1 MKSLLFF
8 MLIAFAILEVTAQQP
23 DAAFYKPGALR
34 AKRLLPGDSVKVS
47 LDTLYLMNRFTFQL
61 MNEGLKKNA
70 EMNSL
75 LNENVILAEKQ
86 MEENDRIYD
95 QLKTLV
101 LEEDETCRNRLQKTE
116 AELSVL
122 QLELNTANRQLT
134 ESQQLTVQ
142 LQEDLKAQRWRNM
155 RGKAGWGLGGLCAG
169 MLIMLL
175 FN

>member
-8 MLIAFAILEVTAQQP
+8 VLLAFAIQPVPAQQP
-23 DAAFYKPGALR
+23 DAAFYNPGVLR

-61 MNEGLKKNA
+61 MNEGLKNNA
-70 EMNSL
+70 ELHSL
-75 LNENVILAEKQ
+75 IKESVLLYETQLEAKEHSY
-86 MEENDRIYD
+86 E

-101 LEEDETCRNRLQKTE
+101 LEEDEICRNRLQKTE

-122 QLELNTANRQLT
+122 QLELNTANQQLK

-142 LQEDLKAQRWRNM
+142 LQEDLKARRWQNM
-155 RGKAGWGLGGLCAG
+155 RGKAGWGLGGVCVG
-169 MLIMLL
+169 MLIMLV